1 MPKLARFLNAPDTNT
16 FFVKLIFAHRSWVV
30 AYELFKSI

>member
-16 FFVKLIFAHRSWVV
+16 FVKLIFAHRSWEV